1 MTRNS
6 PVVLTGWT
14 LQEAMRSKAF
24 YAITLAV
31 MMGTFTYAA
40 ILPQIITH
48 LTDQGVSVR
57 TASVALSVFA
67 ICGMTGKLL
76 MGFLSERITARY
88 ALMINFTGQA
98 VFLILMTWAASPV
111 VMWISV
117 PLYGY
122 FNGAF
127 GALFQLVVQNAFG
140 IRHYG
145 SIMGS
150 INLTTMV
157 SFGIGP
163 ILAGASFDLTGSYTV
178 VFVIVAVLFLIGAL
192 SMTQAG
198 VPEHRLVRGEVS
210 A

>member
-1 MTRNS
+1 MSNIDEAPQLRES
-6 PVVLTGWT
+6 MEEFQCCGLTVPKLSIIVGG
-14 LQEAMRSKAF
+14 
-24 YAITLAV
+24 ILAV
-31 MMGTFTYAA
+31 WGIAAYIISDMASITAMIPAFMGAP
-40 ILPQIITH
+40 I
-48 LTDQGVSVR
+48 
-57 TASVALSVFA
+57 
-67 ICGMTGKLL
+67 LL

-198 VPEHRLVRGEVS
+198 MPEHRPVRGEVS